1 MVIDMKTD
9 FTVGL
14 NLKKI
19 FDNSYDL
26 LMVTDASGKVL
37 MINNASSRLVGL
49 GPEEIVGKNVNE
61 LIENGYYDRSIAL
74 EVVKNKKV
82 ETGLVK
88 TGTGKNL
95 MSTSVPVF
103 NKFNEVELVITNTR
117 EQALVNVFLEELNE
131 ERKKYKNELNY
142 FRNIR
147 SRKDKLVYKSKC
159 MKDLVDEVKRVAQY
173 DSNIL
178 ITGETGTGKDVI
190 ANFIHK
196 NSNRSNES
204 FIPVNCSAIP
214 ENLFESELF
223 GYEQGAFSGA
233 NAKGKPGILEIA
245 NGGTLFLDEVSEL
258 PLAFQP
264 KLLRVLETR
273 EIRRVGGTKTRE
285 IDIRI
290 IVATNKNLRGLVK
303 ENKFRED
310 LFFRLNVMPITIPP
324 LRERKDDIN
333 PLIDYFLGM
342 FNHKYGV
349 QKKLSQRAIEVAN
362 DYHWPGNVRELKNV
376 IERLMITSTDNEM
389 QCRMDFRKGV
399 ALDML
404 THSRDVNKTYDKSNY
419 TQTLK
424 EITASVEKE
433 YLKNIMK
440 QTEWKTN
447 EAAEI
452 LGIHRSVL
460 WRKIKEY
467 QIDKDEVLI

>member
-1 MVIDMKTD
+1 M
-9 FTVGL
+9 
-14 NLKKI
+14 
-19 FDNSYDL
+19 
-26 LMVTDASGKVL
+26 
-37 MINNASSRLVGL
+37 
-49 GPEEIVGKNVNE
+49 
-61 LIENGYYDRSIAL
+61 
-74 EVVKNKKV
+74 
-82 ETGLVK
+82 
-88 TGTGKNL
+88 
-95 MSTSVPVF
+95 
-103 NKFNEVELVITNTR
+103 
-117 EQALVNVFLEELNE
+117 
-131 ERKKYKNELNY
+131 
-142 FRNIR
+142 
-147 SRKDKLVYKSKC
+147 
-159 MKDLVDEVKRVAQY
+159 
-173 DSNIL
+173 
-178 ITGETGTGKDVI
+178 
-190 ANFIHK
+190 
-196 NSNRSNES
+196 
-204 FIPVNCSAIP
+204 NCSAIP

-233 NAKGKPGILEIA
+233 NTRGKPGILEIA

-273 EIRRVGGTKTRE
+273 EIRRVGGTKSHE

-310 LFFRLNVMPITIPP
+310 LFFRLNVISITIPP

-333 PLIDYFLGM
+333 PLIDYFLGK

-389 QCRMDFRKGV
+389 QCRVDFRKGV
-399 ALDML
+399 AMDMF
-404 THSRDVNKTYDKSNY
+404 TSGRDVNITHDKPYY

-424 EITASVEKE
+424 EITEAAEKE
-433 YLKNIMK
+433 HLKNIMK
-440 QTEWKTN
+440 QTGWKTN

-467 QIDKDEVLI
+467 QIVKE